1 MSKSLRL
8 IFYNISLFSSRYAA
22 PIAPASLPSTAGRM
36 RRASE
41 SGRAA
46 RKSLSQ
52 YCRISISPPPITIHS
67 GSKTHFTVSTTAHRS
82 DIKISTASRHF
93 LSPVC
98 GFFENSVAVEA
109 AAVKL
114 ACRSHKPG
122 SRNILFGA
130 ADLAAVAF
138 APADVQGNVTYPCRV
153 EVGSR
158 EQLSVY

>member
-1 MSKSLRL
+1 M
-8 IFYNISLFSSRYAA
+8 
-22 PIAPASLPSTAGRM
+22 APASLPSTAGRM

-52 YCRISISPPPITIHS
+52 YCRISISPPPVTIHS
-67 GSKTHFTVSTTAHRS
+67 GSKTLFTVSATAHKS
-82 DIKISTASRHF
+82 DIKIPIASRHF
-93 LSPVC
+93 CRRLRL
-98 GFFENSVAVEA
+98 FENSVAVEA

-122 SRNILFGA
+122 SRNILLGA

-138 APADVQGNVTYPCRV
+138 APADVQGNVTYSRRM

>member
-93 LSPVC
+93 CRRLRL
-98 GFFENSVAVEA
+98 FENSVAVEA

-114 ACRSHKPG
+114 VCRSHKPG
-122 SRNILFGA
+122 CRNILFGA

-138 APADVQGNVTYPCRV
+138 APADVQGNVTYPRRM